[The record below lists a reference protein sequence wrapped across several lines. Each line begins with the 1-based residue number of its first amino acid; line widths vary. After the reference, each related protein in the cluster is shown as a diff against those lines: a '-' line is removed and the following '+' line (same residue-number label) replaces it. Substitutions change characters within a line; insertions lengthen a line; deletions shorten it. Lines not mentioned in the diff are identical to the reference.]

1 MHREWLVRLPLVC
14 SVLVFFF
21 EGTDGLKYLACF
33 KENSITDRLLKG
45 AQEEFRQS
53 LSPDICMSFCKT
65 KGMRYF
71 GLEYSFECF
80 CSNER
85 PSLKNTADEDECD
98 MKCEGNP
105 RETCGGA
112 LRISVYDSEEDLS
125 NVRYIGCYKEKS
137 AQARLMTGAQKDF
150 QGSLTNQKCIDYCK
164 ERHFSYAATQF
175 KYQCFCS
182 NERPH
187 FKSSAEEDECNQPC
201 DGNSEETCG
210 GGYRLSV
217 YDLYDTSTDNV
228 FANYMGCYS
237 ISPYQRDLLPNRKDY
252 FKQLLTP
259 EYCVGYC
266 YRKGLRFAG
275 MAHGSLCFC
284 GNQLEPNN
292 RVSDRQCDVPCSGDS
307 KLKCGGTQMI
317 TMYHT
322 EISDQSEEGKL
333 LGCFEDNGNLRVL
346 SGLQI
351 TFKETNTPR
360 LCLNVCLQLG
370 FKFAGVQYGVE
381 CFCGN
386 RPPMAESERSESECS
401 LPCPGDRLKMCG
413 GGWRLLVFNTGKNTS
428 IKPASVLLNARPTV
442 YTPTA
447 TTTTQRPTTTV
458 TTRRSTVTTRRTTS
472 TETTRRPQTQQFGTA
487 KPQTNPWLS
496 NQGTT
501 TPNPWVNQGAQT
513 TTPQP
518 QNPWVSNQGTQ
529 TNFNEENTSNK
540 KPGYNPQQQQ
550 RPTGNN
556 QQAENQYQQGGSAL
570 QGENPWQQEN
580 NQYQSG
586 LITNQQISG
595 SNNQQKPNTP
605 PTDFETLGAA
615 DRTTSKPTCVR
626 SVTEVKGENVCRG
639 QVLFHDDFSEGSR
652 INKYKWTH
660 EVIMPWTPDYEFVVY
675 QKSNKNSFLRNQKLF
690 IKPTLLNDDFVK
702 RGLLELES
710 CTGLLHSEECRRQG
724 ATYNI
729 IPPIESARLTT
740 KDTITFK
747 YGKVQ
752 IRAKLPVGDWIVPE
766 IWLEPK
772 RKDYGTGAYASGRV
786 RIAMARGNPNLEY
799 DGRDI
804 GSRQLEVGI
813 LMGVDENIRA
823 RTIIRDKVDG
833 WWRSFHNYT
842 LIWTPDNLQFLVDGQ
857 YQESIVSPGRP
868 LYQLAGFDDEVGE
881 TWSRGSL
888 IAPFDKEFYVTL
900 GLSVGGM
907 RDFPDECRS
916 SGHAKPWRNMAVKAM
931 ASFWEDRQW
940 WQRTWDEESSA
951 LQVESVTITAL

>member
-1 MHREWLVRLPLVC
+1 
-14 SVLVFFF
+14 
-21 EGTDGLKYLACF
+21 
-33 KENSITDRLLKG
+33 
-45 AQEEFRQS
+45 
-53 LSPDICMSFCKT
+53 
-65 KGMRYF
+65 MRYF

-370 FKFAGVQYGVE
+370 FKFAGVQYG
-381 CFCGN
+381 
-386 RPPMAESERSESECS
+386 
-401 LPCPGDRLKMCG
+401 
-413 GGWRLLVFNTGKNTS
+413 
-428 IKPASVLLNARPTV
+428 
-442 YTPTA
+442 
-447 TTTTQRPTTTV
+447 PTTTV

-472 TETTRRPQTQQFGTA
+472 TETVRPASKPKPKPVTSKPTYRPNLGSDKLNQTKNPSAASRPGQTSATRRPQTQQFGTA

-529 TNFNEENTSNK
+529 TNFNEDNTSNK

-675 QKSNKNSFLRNQKLF
+675 QKSNKKFFLEKS
-690 IKPTLLNDDFVK
+690 KTLHQADP
-702 RGLLELES
+702 
-710 CTGLLHSEECRRQG
+710 SERRLCQ
-724 ATYNI
+724 
-729 IPPIESARLTT
+729 E
-740 KDTITFK
+740 
-747 YGKVQ
+747 
-752 IRAKLPVGDWIVPE
+752 RA
-766 IWLEPK
+766 
-772 RKDYGTGAYASGRV
+772 
-786 RIAMARGNPNLEY
+786 
-799 DGRDI
+799 I
-804 GSRQLEVGI
+804 G
-813 LMGVDENIRA
+813 
-823 RTIIRDKVDG
+823 
-833 WWRSFHNYT
+833 
-842 LIWTPDNLQFLVDGQ
+842 
-857 YQESIVSPGRP
+857 
-868 LYQLAGFDDEVGE
+868 VGE
-881 TWSRGSL
+881 
-888 IAPFDKEFYVTL
+888 
-900 GLSVGGM
+900 
-907 RDFPDECRS
+907 
-916 SGHAKPWRNMAVKAM
+916 AM

>member
-1 MHREWLVRLPLVC
+1 MFKKFCNQKTNKIERMIPNLPRYYFQAVLTKSGIIKLVPCKFLYTRIWNRMRSRSQRWIRWSLGFPGIKLNPAVQSRLWASLKYDSC
-14 SVLVFFF
+14 TYFHSGQLLNY
-21 EGTDGLKYLACF
+21 GSDGLKYLACF

-217 YDLYDTSTDNV
+217 YDLYD
-228 FANYMGCYS
+228 
-237 ISPYQRDLLPNRKDY
+237 
-252 FKQLLTP
+252 
-259 EYCVGYC
+259 
-266 YRKGLRFAG
+266 
-275 MAHGSLCFC
+275 
-284 GNQLEPNN
+284 
-292 RVSDRQCDVPCSGDS
+292 
-307 KLKCGGTQMI
+307 
-317 TMYHT
+317 
-322 EISDQSEEGKL
+322 QSEEGKL

-370 FKFAGVQYGVE
+370 FKFAGVQYG
-381 CFCGN
+381 
-386 RPPMAESERSESECS
+386 
-401 LPCPGDRLKMCG
+401 
-413 GGWRLLVFNTGKNTS
+413 
-428 IKPASVLLNARPTV
+428 
-442 YTPTA
+442 
-447 TTTTQRPTTTV
+447 PTTTV

-472 TETTRRPQTQQFGTA
+472 TETVRPASKPKPKPVTSKPTYRPNLGSDKLNQTKNPSAASRPGQTSATRRPQTQQFGTA

-529 TNFNEENTSNK
+529 TNFNEDNTSNK

-702 RGLLELES
+702 RGLLELE
-710 CTGLLHSEECRRQG
+710 
-724 ATYNI
+724 
-729 IPPIESARLTT
+729 
-740 KDTITFK
+740 
-747 YGKVQ
+747 
-752 IRAKLPVGDWIVPE
+752 
-766 IWLEPK
+766 
-772 RKDYGTGAYASGRV
+772 
-786 RIAMARGNPNLEY
+786 
-799 DGRDI
+799 
-804 GSRQLEVGI
+804 RQLEVGI

-842 LIWTPDNLQFLVDGQ
+842 LIWTPGEYLTNFSDEMNEQSMELKKIPERG
-857 YQESIVSPGRP
+857 PRP
-868 LYQLAGFDDEVGE
+868 HQLD
-881 TWSRGSL
+881 
-888 IAPFDKEFYVTL
+888 
-900 GLSVGGM
+900 
-907 RDFPDECRS
+907 
-916 SGHAKPWRNMAVKAM
+916 
-931 ASFWEDRQW
+931 
-940 WQRTWDEESSA
+940 
-951 LQVESVTITAL
+951 